1 MNTIL
6 IDRRIIMIIDE
17 DGTYISL
24 DDVDTNDDVL
34 DTYDMNDTIDL
45 TGLLDSKEEDTNE

>member
-1 MNTIL
+1 
-6 IDRRIIMIIDE
+6 MIIDE